1 MSTAPI
7 LRSADHDHE
16 ASARLV
22 ISCEHGGN
30 RIPAH
35 YRHFF
40 QAHQAVLTTHRGYD
54 AGALRMARE
63 LAAAFDAPLVFATVS
78 RLLVD
83 LNRSV
88 DHRHLHL
95 AQIRSAPASVRQG
108 ILRQHY
114 QPYRNEVERLV
125 RQAIADHGRVIHLA
139 SHSFTPELNGKVR
152 HADIG
157 LLYDP
162 ARPGEAQ
169 FCERWKMAL
178 KQCAPALVV
187 RRNYP
192 YAGKNDGLARHL
204 RRALP
209 PDTYLAIE
217 LEINQKHVAGNAR
230 AWARLRQ
237 VIVDALRQVLDRAG
251 PDTAS
256 IPPPS
261 SPSSSAPASGSRRR
275 QAGALP

>member
-7 LRSADHDHE
+7 HRRADHDNE
-16 ASARLV
+16 PNARLV

-30 RIPAH
+30 RIPAR

-40 QAHQAVLTTHRGYD
+40 PAHQAVLATHRGYD

-88 DHRHLHL
+88 DHPHLHL
-95 AQIRSAPASVRQG
+95 AEIRSAPSSVRQG

-125 RQAIADHGRVIHLA
+125 RQAIVDRGQVLHLA
-139 SHSFTPELNGKVR
+139 SHSFTPALHGKVR

-169 FCERWKMAL
+169 FCARWKIAL
-178 KQCAPALVV
+178 AQCAPALVV

-192 YAGKNDGLARHL
+192 YAGKNDGLPRHL

-209 PDTYLAIE
+209 PHAYLGIE
-217 LEINQKHVAGNAR
+217 LEINQKHMAGNAQ
-230 AWARLRQ
+230 AWAWLRQ
-237 VIVDALRQVLDRAG
+237 VIIASLRQTLARPGPGVLPGG
-251 PDTAS
+251 P
-256 IPPPS
+256 PL
-261 SPSSSAPASGSRRR
+261 SSAPPTEQR
-275 QAGALP
+275 QTGELQ